1 MSATQLLVYGFGPGV
16 QYEGRLVGALERI
29 EASGTL
35 RIRDV
40 LFVAKDPESGEVEA
54 ISLKGSSAGGMV
66 APLVG
71 FRLDVA
77 ERRRATRRAMAGN
90 RPGALPPDA
99 LREIGAALEP
109 GAALAAVLVDHV
121 WAEAF
126 DDAVGRM
133 GGVQLARG
141 FVEADGL
148 ADVAPTLVAAVAPQ
162 PPR

>member
-1 MSATQLLVYGFGPGV
+1 VSATQLLVYGFGPGV
-16 QYEGRLVGALERI
+16 EYEGRLVGALERI
-29 EASGTL
+29 EGSGL
-35 RIRDV
+35 RVRDV

-54 ISLKGSSAGGMV
+54 ISLKGSSAGGLV

-90 RPGALPPDA
+90 RPGVLPPDT

-109 GAALAAVLVDHV
+109 GAALAAVLVEHT

-126 DDAVGRM
+126 EDAVSRM
-133 GGVQLARG
+133 GGAPLATE

-148 ADVAPTLVAAVAPQ
+148 ADVAGTLVAAAAGR
-162 PPR
+162 PPG

>member
-29 EASGTL
+29 EGSGTL

-54 ISLKGSSAGGMV
+54 ISLKGSSAGGLV

-90 RPGALPPDA
+90 RPG
-99 LREIGAALEP
+99 
-109 GAALAAVLVDHV
+109 VLHPTRC
-121 WAEAF
+121 ARS
-126 DDAVGRM
+126 GR
-133 GGVQLARG
+133 RWSP
-141 FVEADGL
+141 
-148 ADVAPTLVAAVAPQ
+148 APRSRRCSSTMCG
-162 PPR
+162 RRRSTTR